1 MISEIEEMGVLESR
15 RVEYQRSSII
25 KGMIRF
31 VKNTITV
38 VTARIKRV
46 MQVSFLRDFSI
57 KK

>member
-1 MISEIEEMGVLESR
+1 MISENEVMGSGESR
-15 RVEYQRSSII
+15 SVEYQRSSII

-38 VTARIKRV
+38 VIARIKVV